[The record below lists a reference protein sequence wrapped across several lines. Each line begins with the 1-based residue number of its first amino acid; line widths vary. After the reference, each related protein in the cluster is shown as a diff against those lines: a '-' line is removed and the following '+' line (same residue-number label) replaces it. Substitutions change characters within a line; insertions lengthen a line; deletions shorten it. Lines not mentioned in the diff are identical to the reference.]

1 MVDEGIDLF
10 VSSFGTSLRKKSER
24 VVIKLP
30 DKRVEEVPLRRVR
43 QITVASRGVAFTS
56 DLVESCARHG
66 VPINFISAIGEPLAR
81 ISSPAENATAATRRE
96 QVRAYDDRRG
106 LRIVVEMVASKM
118 FNQMKIIT
126 YFTRKPDRIA
136 DDEEIKGL
144 CGRIAERIEALHQLE
159 GQNIDEVRDEVLSLE
174 GGAATAYWQ
183 AVGLLL
189 RERLPFPGREH
200 RGATDPVNVML
211 NYGYGILYHQAW
223 SALVRAGLD
232 PYAGFLHTDRSG
244 RPSLVLDFV
253 EEFRQ
258 PLVDRVVISLAL
270 RGFCPEL
277 EDGRLSDSSRK
288 RLAGAVVDALDSA
301 VRYRRQRVRFRE
313 VIERQAQLLATS
325 VRGEDSYSGFRWRR

>member
-1 MVDEGIDLF
+1 MTDEGIDLF

-24 VVIKLP
+24 IVIRLP
-30 DKRVEEVPLRRVR
+30 DKRVEEVALRRVR
-43 QITVASRGVAFTS
+43 QITVAGRGVALTS
-56 DLVESCARHG
+56 DLVESCARRG

-81 ISSPAENATAATRRE
+81 LSSPAENATAATRRE
-96 QVRAYDDRRG
+96 QVRAYDDSRG
-106 LRIVVEMVASKM
+106 VRVVVEMVASKM
-118 FNQMKIIT
+118 FNQIKLIG
-126 YFTRKPDRIA
+126 YFTRNPGRIA
-136 DDEEIKGL
+136 DGEEIKTL
-144 CGRIAERIEALHQLE
+144 CGRIADRIEALYQLE
-159 GQNIDEVRDEVLSLE
+159 GQNIDGVRDEILSLE

-189 RERLPFPGREH
+189 GDRLAFKGREH

-232 PYAGFLHTDRSG
+232 PYAGFLHTDRAG

-258 PLVDRVVISLAL
+258 PLVDRVVLSLSL

-277 EDGRLSDSSRK
+277 EDGRLSEPSRK
-288 RLAGAVVDALDSA
+288 RLAGAVVTALDSA
-301 VRYRRQRVRFRE
+301 VRYGRQQFKLRE

-325 VRGEDSYSGFRWRR
+325 LRGEDSYSGFRWRW